1 MTILLTGAA
10 GFFGNNI
17 VRRLVEMGKPVR
29 AQVHRREKAEQRLGD
44 LKGKIEIVE
53 GDVRSRDSI
62 MALMDGVTA
71 VIHLVAIPM
80 EKGGR
85 TYEDVNYQ
93 GTVNVVDAAKAKGVE
108 RFINMSQNGAAPDH
122 FSRFLRSKGKAQ
134 VYIAESGLRWTA
146 LRPSV
151 VFGPQDEFFNA
162 IARLV
167 RLTPIFFPLIGG
179 GTSTFQPVS
188 IQDVTEVVVRS
199 LDDENTVGREFMVG
213 GPEVLNL
220 GEIERRILTAMG
232 TNRILVPAPVPLLKP
247 AVWVM
252 ERTLPGTP
260 VNSTLLEL
268 LKVPNVVSDNAL
280 VTYFKMQPRAFAGEN
295 IAYLRDNTP
304 GNALKVLFT
313 GQSVS

>member
-1 MTILLTGAA
+1 MTILVTGAA

-29 AQVHRREKAEQRLGD
+29 AQVHRREKVEKRLGD
-44 LKGKIEIVE
+44 LKEKIELVE

-62 MALMDGVTA
+62 MTLMDGVTA

-134 VYIAESGLRWTA
+134 VYVAESGLRWTV

-188 IQDVTEVVVRS
+188 IHDVTEAVARCV
-199 LDDENTVGREFMVG
+199 DDEATVGRELMLG

-220 GEIERRILTAMG
+220 GEIERRILMAMG

-268 LKVPNVVSDNAL
+268 LKVENVVSDNAL
-280 VTYFKMQPRAFAGEN
+280 VTTFKMQPRAFSGEN

-313 GQSVS
+313 GQTVS